1 MWEHRFATP
10 EYVFGTEPASFLT
23 QRADVFPAGASIL
36 SVAEGEGRN
45 AVWLAAQGCQVTA
58 LEYAPSAIAKAH
70 RLAAARGVTVDV
82 IEADVRT
89 HDWPTDAFDITLGVF
104 IQFAGPDD
112 RRAIFD
118 GMARATRPGG
128 RIALHGYTPKQLD
141 YRTGG
146 PGRLENLYTPEI
158 LTAAF
163 PGWRVEVCEGYERV
177 LDEGTGHSG
186 RSALIDFVAV
196 KPG

>member
-23 QRADVFPAGASIL
+23 HRSDVFPAGASVL

-45 AVWLAAQGCQVTA
+45 AVWLAAQGCRVTA

-70 RLAAARGVTVDV
+70 KLADARGVTVDF
-82 IEADVRT
+82 IAADVLA
-89 HDWPTDAFDITLGVF
+89 HAWPTDAFDITLGVF

-118 GMARATRPGG
+118 GMARATKPGG

-146 PGRLENLYTPEI
+146 PGRLENLYTPDI
-158 LTAAF
+158 LTNAF
-163 PGWRVEVCEGYERV
+163 PGWRVEICEGYERD
-177 LDEGTGHSG
+177 LDEGAGHSG